1 MSGRVRNRSL
11 YDACMGTEFI
21 IDAPHLM
28 EALNDDGAAE
38 LLRQMQLRAVPLGIK
53 DLSALVAQPATL
65 VQAKINLLCA
75 ANLANVVRAGRGH
88 RSIRYVAVPPPLRI
102 RFREG
107 HPEDA
112 LRLAEFVRVVR
123 ARIERR
129 IAEAETVGKPS
140 GPAWSFDSLYLP
152 VMTAKERDE
161 LLARV
166 QRVVEYLGMLEER
179 RGSRKSVR
187 KRAGERVEPS
197 TQHVFELRVRP
208 LRAVLPPEL
217 GVEFFT
223 GQSRARKAMALGG
236 SVASLSPRELQVTRA
251 LAEGLSRPQIAKMLG
266 ISLPTVATLSRR
278 LYRKLGVRS
287 RAQLTRTIL
296 EAPPTSEARVEES
309 DQ

>member
-1 MSGRVRNRSL
+1 
-11 YDACMGTEFI
+11 MGTEFI

-38 LLRQMQLRAVPLGIK
+38 ILRQMQLRAAPVGIK
-53 DLSALVAQPATL
+53 ALSELVAQPADR
-65 VQAKINLLCA
+65 VQAKIDLLCSARLVA
-75 ANLANVVRAGRGH
+75 AVRAGRGH
-88 RSIRYVAVPPPLRI
+88 RAIRYAAVAPPLRI
-102 RFREG
+102 RFREE
-107 HPEDA
+107 HHEEHARDA
-112 LRLAEFVRVVR
+112 LRLAEFVRVMR

-129 IAEAETVGKPS
+129 IAEAETAGKPG

-152 VMTAKERDE
+152 VMSAKERDE
-161 LLARV
+161 LISRV
-166 QRVVEYLGMLEER
+166 RRVTEYLGMLEER
-179 RGSRKSVR
+179 RGSRKSVFQR
-187 KRAGERVEPS
+187 VGDRAEPS
-197 TQHVFELRVRP
+197 TQHVVELRVRP
-208 LRAVLPPEL
+208 LRSVLPPEL
-217 GVEFFT
+217 GVEFFA
-223 GQSRARKAMALGG
+223 GASEARKAMALGG

>member
-1 MSGRVRNRSL
+1 
-11 YDACMGTEFI
+11 MGTEFI

-38 LLRQMQLRAVPLGIK
+38 ILRQMQLRATPMAVK
-53 DLSALVAQPATL
+53 ALSELVAQPADR
-65 VQAKINLLCA
+65 VQAKIDLLCSA
-75 ANLANVVRAGRGH
+75 KLVNAVRAGRGH
-88 RSIRYVAVPPPLRI
+88 RAIRYAAVAPPLRI
-102 RFREG
+102 RFREE
-107 HPEDA
+107 HHEEHARDA
-112 LRLAEFVRVVR
+112 LRLAEFVRVMR

-129 IAEAETVGKPS
+129 IAEAETAGKPG

-152 VMTAKERDE
+152 VMSAKERDE
-161 LLARV
+161 LISRV
-166 QRVVEYLGMLEER
+166 RRVTEYLGMLEER

-197 TQHVFELRVRP
+197 TQHIFELRVRP
-208 LRAVLPPEL
+208 LRSVLPPEL

>member
-1 MSGRVRNRSL
+1 
-11 YDACMGTEFI
+11 MGTEFI

-38 LLRQMQLRAVPLGIK
+38 ILRQMQLRAAPVGIK
-53 DLSALVAQPATL
+53 ALSELVAQPADR
-65 VQAKINLLCA
+65 VQAKIDLLCSARLVA
-75 ANLANVVRAGRGH
+75 AVRAGRGH
-88 RSIRYVAVPPPLRI
+88 RAIRYAAVAPPLRI
-102 RFREG
+102 RFREE
-107 HPEDA
+107 HHEEHARDA

-129 IAEAETVGKPS
+129 IAEAETAGKPG

-152 VMTAKERDE
+152 VMSAKERDE
-161 LLARV
+161 LISRV
-166 QRVVEYLGMLEER
+166 RRVTEYLGMLEER

-217 GVEFFT
+217 SVEFFT
-223 GQSRARKAMALGG
+223 GQSRARKALALGG

-287 RAQLTRTIL
+287 RAQLTRMIL